1 MMHLRNLVV
10 ASALLA
16 LSLAPH
22 SASEGHPDPP
32 LNPAEERLQ
41 GRWDGFE
48 SDGKEPRWTLHFEGR
63 SFRAVSSE
71 QWYQGRIE
79 LRDGDPAELDL
90 QIEDCECSFKGKTS
104 KAIYR
109 WHKDSIILDGPTPGD
124 PRPVKFDTKQV
135 QQLRLVRAK
144 GK

>member
-1 MMHLRNLVV
+1 MMHLGSLVV
-10 ASALLA
+10 ASALLV
-16 LSLAPH
+16 LSSAPH
-22 SASEGHPDPP
+22 AAEQPAPDRP
-32 LNPAEERLQ
+32 LDAVEKRIQ
-41 GRWDGFE
+41 GDWDGFE

-71 QWYQGRIE
+71 QWYKGRIE
-79 LRDGDPAELDL
+79 LRDGDPAEIDL

-109 WHKDSIILDGPTPGD
+109 WDKDSIILDGPTPGD

-135 QQLRLVRAK
+135 QRLRLVRAK